1 MFAENRF
8 RPRIL
13 IDVSKIDLTTTVFG
27 SKISMPIMVAP
38 IGQHQMA
45 HPEGIDIVSSLL
57 LLMYILLKQK
67 HLILYMFGI
76 EVYFLLTTI

>member
-38 IGQHQMA
+38 TGQHQMA
-45 HPEGIDIVSSLL
+45 HPEGIGIASSLL
-57 LLMYILLKQK
+57 SLKFIVCLLQYCKL
-67 HLILYMFGI
+67 
-76 EVYFLLTTI
+76 VN